1 MYILFLFFL
10 GVVYIQIRLLS
21 FVVIFASI
29 LSRAIKT
36 LREIY
41 EQVSC
46 NSARTISVNHTPSPD

>member
-1 MYILFLFFL
+1 MPILVVVVVVVGFASP
-10 GVVYIQIRLLS
+10 GVVDSLLLPRG
-21 FVVIFASI
+21 V
-29 LSRAIKT
+29 